1 MPDDNLPRA
10 TIGDIFRE
18 LFKDLGNLGQK
29 TEEPSLSRPIR
40 ITLTTKHMQQLL
52 DGKRLTFK
60 VADVLTIEI
69 VN

>member
-1 MPDDNLPRA
+1 MPDDNLPRI
-10 TIGDIFRE
+10 TLGDLLRD
-18 LFKDLGNLGQK
+18 LFKAFGELGQK

-40 ITLTTKHMQQLL
+40 ITLTTKQMQQLL

>member
-1 MPDDNLPRA
+1 MPYEDLPRV

-18 LFKDLGNLGQK
+18 LFRDFGKLGQK

-40 ITLTTKHMQQLL
+40 ITLTTKQMQQLL

>member
-1 MPDDNLPRA
+1 MPNDKPHIDLA
-10 TIGDIFRE
+10 GIFRE
-18 LFKDLGNLGQK
+18 VFNGLGK
-29 TEEPSLSRPIR
+29 RDEEPSLSRPVR
-40 ITLTTKHMQQLL
+40 ITLTTKQMQQLL